1 MLEPDGEE
9 RVHIE
14 FTDVAQVTRQY
25 HKRSWDNKFVAF
37 DVVTK
42 ALERGIW
49 QRSINDFIVKNARA
63 FTLSTPRGTVDPDS
77 LSSSAQGAIRSAIH
91 REYCALVAVV
101 IERIF
106 KTNSMSPDNFMRAC
120 EIARYRDRDEEY
132 NQVWEQIGAI
142 DNPVILCRMMVR
154 QTHTRASH
162 ATAVGTPAQ
171 LAQEVEVE
179 VALQASLYE
188 LERFNERK
196 RCESLGESSNVKFA
210 LPVQTIMDAND
221 GAEGAAPTITRS
233 ASRDTSSS
241 PLRKRRESL
250 DVSSDL
256 KLTALAV
263 QTTMNASNGSEVAA
277 APATRSASRDSSSSP
292 PLRSTSARSPLNEL
306 SIAVDDG
313 EDGTLSES
321 LLRGQVPSVVWSSQ
335 AVTDFKSPVS
345 INKYL
350 RNCSRLFTPRGILS
364 TSSREVSKALGRSHS
379 PAIVPPPP
387 VPKSRRFR
395 CLLENTPES
404 EEMEGEAEDE
414 IATPMLDASSTG
426 RGETLAAVCANGWTL
441 RAASE
446 EHKRDREIVLAA
458 VRHTCWALEYAS
470 EELKADREIVSI
482 AVRQSGW
489 AIEHAAEELKS
500 DRDIV
505 LAAVQQD
512 WHALE
517 FAAKVLQRDHEIVS
531 AAVRQDWHALDY
543 AAPTLLADRAF
554 MLNTVQR
561 DWRALRCASSD
572 LLRDQGLVFAALE
585 QNGIALHFAAPV
597 LKGDDRF
604 VRALGFAIL
613 EGRVTVPDSI
623 YSSHYV
629 RLKWNS
635 AVLMS
640 LGVPLALTDGADIV
654 ADLSERGRR
663 GTTTVVRQVRLVL
676 TGPGSAG
683 KTCLLRAL
691 ATGELIG
698 TPGAEV
704 MTDGVD
710 CGLWSAAAGDE
721 RWKQLQPGQSVCT
734 RVTSPRQRS
743 RVRISSFD
751 LAGQAI
757 YNVTHPVFFA
767 SPNLVVLLC
776 WNPRAMDAAD
786 VRLHDRLQEVAVRAP
801 GAIVI
806 ISTTHAESATADSA
820 ETAQLVALMQREFEG
835 RLRLL
840 GPHFTVDSKSGL
852 GITALRTFIVA
863 TMMDFNRMGHAIATC
878 VPDGFHA
885 FEKDLVAL
893 SRSRVEM
900 NEESHSALSLDG
912 VPVCTLAELRGLW
925 RGGSEEFKRALDLLE
940 SGGSICPAFDA
951 SRNGV
956 VDRDSENSKHLLIFL
971 SVAWLAELLSSV
983 VSAVDVRKKVLSQGL
998 LVHDDATLEALWPVS
1013 KVPRHVR
1020 PALLQLLHR
1029 LEIAYVVP
1037 ITKFAGGASPWRDS
1051 RRSLGVMRSLVPAM
1065 LPLQRPDGVGDAF
1078 NTSVVAGTSFAA
1090 SRLAFAF
1097 LPDDFFP
1104 RLLVRTSRYAAPGQA
1119 WRSGAVLQ
1127 RGRCVALLS
1136 IGAANVSATKWG
1148 KTLTIDV
1155 RGPWPTVLR
1164 GIIRDCIYTLASS
1177 YHDDGIATPC
1187 TSPRASPR
1195 ASPHSHR
1202 KVLVKVKGVVA
1213 GESLSPAGSRS
1224 ASPVEDVSQRTSR
1237 SCSQRRGLHVTEE
1250 HLLCMHHPVPAPYK
1264 MKSALNRI
1272 ARRRAVCCRCEDDT
1286 GDCALSL
1293 RECGAALATHDL
1305 QSAGL
1310 LTGSDL
1316 EAHFD
1321 RLADAMA
1328 ASAEESDEEGAEGG
1342 GGCGDFLAQ
1351 AFELRRCALRVA
1363 EVATVGGGKRATLL
1377 VVPLPRI
1384 GCGDA
1389 WKQLACDSIELIAL
1403 CECPDG
1409 RTWHACGVV
1418 PLSQPRGVLLQNAP
1432 TFIRLL
1438 RACELAGV
1446 EGIDSSR
1453 IAQLSAMRALIES
1466 EASEA
1471 GAEARLGGDA
1481 LSMLVASAA
1490 HKLTAVK
1497 VSSMQRP
1504 QWMCTHHWEESDAFK
1519 AGVVARR
1526 LVESESRAD
1535 RLQAKLRDADA
1546 DIERMARRAEDAD
1559 AKAERMARCAAE
1571 ATAEAQRARAAAEE
1585 AEESRR
1591 QGDLLV
1597 GEARAK
1603 FLSEIDAAAQRVLI
1617 AEAAASK
1624 AVQQSELA
1632 RKVAAERHA
1641 SAIRTSVTA
1650 QRTLGLA
1657 DARIADAEQRVA
1669 TTEAKLRDAERRVAD
1684 AERVAVEELRVTDS
1698 PARDVVRRA
1707 DTVSAEVRRVRFAT
1721 TRAKSIAANQSD
1733 LDPAASTLDLANV
1746 QTVVAERRS
1755 VATTEA
1761 KPRDTVRLAD
1771 AERRGAD
1778 TERRG
1783 AARRV
1788 DTASAES
1795 RRANLKIARTVSIDR
1810 VKGQSDLAASK
1821 RRGSDDAQYRACA
1834 EGKAAAAA
1842 LKIPK
1847 ASRASVD
1854 PAEHFALPS
1863 SWDAQRGA
1871 VPVAHGDPEWHR
1883 VEALL
1888 RESLPTARLTGLD
1901 AVRNEHH
1908 WRLYAAAKYLMVAKG
1923 GLPNEMELWHGT
1935 GSTDPA
1941 KIYEGERG
1949 FDPTYSIDSRGG
1961 KSYGI
1966 GSYFARHA
1974 IYAHWRRAHPSR
1986 DGPGSKTL
1994 LIANVLVGDTKDY
2007 GAACCGANV
2016 KNEPEKPDGTL

>member
-1 MLEPDGEE
+1 M
-9 RVHIE
+9 I
-14 FTDVAQVTRQY
+14 
-25 HKRSWDNKFVAF
+25 
-37 DVVTK
+37 
-42 ALERGIW
+42 I
-49 QRSINDFIVKNARA
+49 
-63 FTLSTPRGTVDPDS
+63 
-77 LSSSAQGAIRSAIH
+77 
-91 REYCALVAVV
+91 
-101 IERIF
+101 
-106 KTNSMSPDNFMRAC
+106 
-120 EIARYRDRDEEY
+120 
-132 NQVWEQIGAI
+132 I
-142 DNPVILCRMMVR
+142 DYY
-154 QTHTRASH
+154 
-162 ATAVGTPAQ
+162 
-171 LAQEVEVE
+171 
-179 VALQASLYE
+179 LYDY
-188 LERFNERK
+188 
-196 RCESLGESSNVKFA
+196 
-210 LPVQTIMDAND
+210 I
-221 GAEGAAPTITRS
+221 
-233 ASRDTSSS
+233 
-241 PLRKRRESL
+241 
-250 DVSSDL
+250 
-256 KLTALAV
+256 
-263 QTTMNASNGSEVAA
+263 
-277 APATRSASRDSSSSP
+277 
-292 PLRSTSARSPLNEL
+292 
-306 SIAVDDG
+306 
-313 EDGTLSES
+313 
-321 LLRGQVPSVVWSSQ
+321 PS
-335 AVTDFKSPVS
+335 
-345 INKYL
+345 
-350 RNCSRLFTPRGILS
+350 
-364 TSSREVSKALGRSHS
+364 
-379 PAIVPPPP
+379 
-387 VPKSRRFR
+387 
-395 CLLENTPES
+395 
-404 EEMEGEAEDE
+404 
-414 IATPMLDASSTG
+414 
-426 RGETLAAVCANGWTL
+426 
-441 RAASE
+441 
-446 EHKRDREIVLAA
+446 
-458 VRHTCWALEYAS
+458 
-470 EELKADREIVSI
+470 
-482 AVRQSGW
+482 
-489 AIEHAAEELKS
+489 
-500 DRDIV
+500 
-505 LAAVQQD
+505 
-512 WHALE
+512 
-517 FAAKVLQRDHEIVS
+517 
-531 AAVRQDWHALDY
+531 
-543 AAPTLLADRAF
+543 
-554 MLNTVQR
+554 
-561 DWRALRCASSD
+561 
-572 LLRDQGLVFAALE
+572 
-585 QNGIALHFAAPV
+585 
-597 LKGDDRF
+597 
-604 VRALGFAIL
+604 
-613 EGRVTVPDSI
+613 
-623 YSSHYV
+623 
-629 RLKWNS
+629 
-635 AVLMS
+635 
-640 LGVPLALTDGADIV
+640 
-654 ADLSERGRR
+654 
-663 GTTTVVRQVRLVL
+663 
-676 TGPGSAG
+676 
-683 KTCLLRAL
+683 
-691 ATGELIG
+691 
-698 TPGAEV
+698 
-704 MTDGVD
+704 
-710 CGLWSAAAGDE
+710 
-721 RWKQLQPGQSVCT
+721 
-734 RVTSPRQRS
+734 
-743 RVRISSFD
+743 
-751 LAGQAI
+751 
-757 YNVTHPVFFA
+757 
-767 SPNLVVLLC
+767 
-776 WNPRAMDAAD
+776 
-786 VRLHDRLQEVAVRAP
+786 
-801 GAIVI
+801 
-806 ISTTHAESATADSA
+806 AESATADSA
-820 ETAQLVALMQREFEG
+820 ETARLVALMQREFEG

-863 TMMDFNRMGHAIATC
+863 TMMDPSRMGHAIATC

-900 NEESHSALSLDG
+900 SEESHSALSLDG

-956 VDRDSENSKHLLIFL
+956 ADRDSENGKHLLIFL

-1177 YHDDGIATPC
+1177 YHDDGIATPS
-1187 TSPRASPR
+1187 TSPR

-1202 KVLVKVKGVVA
+1202 KVLGKVKGVVA
-1213 GESLSPAGSRS
+1213 GEILSPAGSRS
-1224 ASPVEDVSQRTSR
+1224 ASPVEDASQRTSR

-1453 IAQLSAMRALIES
+1453 IAQLSTMRALIES

-1497 VSSMQRP
+1497 VSSIQRP

-1519 AGVVARR
+1519 SGVVARR

-1546 DIERMARRAEDAD
+1546 DIERFARRAEDAD

-1641 SAIRTSVTA
+1641 SAIRTSITA

-1684 AERVAVEELRVTDS
+1684 AERVAVD
-1698 PARDVVRRA
+1698 
-1707 DTVSAEVRRVRFAT
+1707 
-1721 TRAKSIAANQSD
+1721 
-1733 LDPAASTLDLANV
+1733 NV

-1755 VATTEA
+1755 VATTET

-1810 VKGQSDLAASK
+1810 VKDQSDLAASK

-1908 WRLYAAAKYLMVAKG
+1908 WRLYAAAKYLMIAKG